1 VHCIDQAGRRGALG
15 LMAALAAT
23 AAGCVSVPQ
32 RRAAPTPAAVPPA
45 PAAVG
50 PAPARAPS
58 APVAAPAAP
67 VPPAAPAGPATAARP
82 AAPQMAAA
90 PASPAL
96 PPAASAA
103 AVPSGRLAPLGPAT
117 VLPAAAPARSWD
129 DFKKA
134 AARRMVQA
142 SPRGSFLG
150 KVPSLLF
157 GIPILE
163 IELGAD
169 GSVRNVSVVR
179 PPANAEAADT
189 VALAIEA
196 IRRGGPYGDV
206 SRLPQPWKWTE
217 VFLFDN
223 ERRFKPRSLE

>member
-1 VHCIDQAGRRGALG
+1 
-15 LMAALAAT
+15 MA
-23 AAGCVSVPQ
+23 
-32 RRAAPTPAAVPPA
+32 PA
-45 PAAVG
+45 PAG
-50 PAPARAPS
+50 
-58 APVAAPAAP
+58 
-67 VPPAAPAGPATAARP
+67 
-82 AAPQMAAA
+82 
-90 PASPAL
+90 
-96 PPAASAA
+96 A
-103 AVPSGRLAPLGPAT
+103 AVRLAPLGPAT
-117 VLPAAAPARSWD
+117 ALPAAAPARNWN

-150 KVPSLLF
+150 KVPPLLF

-189 VALAIEA
+189 VALAVEA

-223 ERRFKPRSLE
+223 ERRFKPRSLD

>member
-1 VHCIDQAGRRGALG
+1 MHCIDRAGRRRVLG
-15 LMAALAAT
+15 VMAALAAAT
-23 AAGCVSVPQ
+23 AGCVSVPQ
-32 RRAAPTPAAVPPA
+32 RSPA
-45 PAAVG
+45 PAPVAAPPPAAG
-50 PAPARAPS
+50 PAPARAAGAQVA
-58 APVAAPAAP
+58 APVAPVAP
-67 VPPAAPAGPATAARP
+67 
-82 AAPQMAAA
+82 AA
-90 PASPAL
+90 PASPMPA
-96 PPAASAA
+96 PPAAPAA

-117 VLPAAAPARSWD
+117 VLPAAAPARTWD

-150 KVPSLLF
+150 KVPPLLF

-163 IELGAD
+163 IELSAD

-189 VALAIEA
+189 VALAVEA

-223 ERRFKPRSLE
+223 ERRFKPRSLD

>member
-1 VHCIDQAGRRGALG
+1 MHCIDRAGRRRVLG
-15 LMAALAAT
+15 VMAALAAAT
-23 AAGCVSVPQ
+23 AGCVSVPQ
-32 RRAAPTPAAVPPA
+32 RSPA
-45 PAAVG
+45 PAPVAAPPPAAG
-50 PAPARAPS
+50 PAPARAAGAQVA
-58 APVAAPAAP
+58 APVAPVAP
-67 VPPAAPAGPATAARP
+67 
-82 AAPQMAAA
+82 AA
-90 PASPAL
+90 PASPMPA
-96 PPAASAA
+96 PPAAPAA

-117 VLPAAAPARSWD
+117 VLTAAAPARTWD

-150 KVPSLLF
+150 KVPPLLF

-189 VALAIEA
+189 VALAVEA

-223 ERRFKPRSLE
+223 ERRFKPRSLD